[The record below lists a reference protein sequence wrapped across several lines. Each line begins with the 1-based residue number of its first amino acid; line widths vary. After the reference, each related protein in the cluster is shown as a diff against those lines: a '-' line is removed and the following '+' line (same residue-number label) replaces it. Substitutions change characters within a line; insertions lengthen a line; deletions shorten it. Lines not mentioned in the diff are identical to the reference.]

1 MKVAKDRTNFG
12 ILLGLISA
20 VAYGTNPLFGV
31 PLIRAGFQVD
41 SMLLFRFLL
50 GGFAVFLIA
59 CVRKSDF
66 KVGVRQC
73 VALAVLGFLFAFSA
87 EALFQSFKIMS
98 ASVAST
104 LLFLY
109 PIFTAAI
116 MWAFFGERLN
126 KFLFLSLILSLAG
139 VGLLFKDEGNSS
151 VSLSGIAIV
160 VLSALTYSLYIIC
173 VKKTSVCNM
182 DGLVLTFYALIFAGV
197 FTLLKSLA
205 CGTFR
210 MPANAFELCNTLALA
225 LVPTALAI
233 ASIAYS
239 IKYSG
244 ATIAAILGAFEP
256 ITAVS
261 IGVLF
266 LGEPFTLQFALA
278 VVLILASA
286 FLIVAGSRQKI

>member
-1 MKVAKDRTNFG
+1 MKLGKDRTNLG
-12 ILLGLISA
+12 ILLGLVSA

-31 PLIRAGFQVD
+31 PLIRVGFQVD

-50 GGFAVFLIA
+50 GGFVVFLIA
-59 CVRKSDF
+59 CFRKSNF

-73 VALAVLGFLFAFSA
+73 AALATLGFLFAFSA
-87 EALFQSFKIMS
+87 EALFQSFKLMS

-109 PIFTAAI
+109 PIFTASI

-126 KFLFLSLILSLAG
+126 KFLFLALVLSLTG
-139 VGLLFKDEGNSS
+139 VILLFKDEGNAG
-151 VSLSGIAIV
+151 VSLLGIAIV

-173 VKKTSVCNM
+173 IKKTSVCNM
-182 DGLVLTFYALIFAGV
+182 DGLVLTFYALTFAGI

-205 CGTFR
+205 CGTFQL
-210 MPANAFELCNTLALA
+210 PSNAFELYNTLALA
-225 LVPTALAI
+225 FVPTALAI

-278 VVLILASA
+278 IVLILASA
-286 FLIVAGSRQKI
+286 FLIVAGSRRNS

>member
-1 MKVAKDRTNFG
+1 MKNRTHWG
-12 ILLGLISA
+12 ILLGFVSA

-31 PLIRAGFQVD
+31 PLIRAGFEVD
-41 SMLLFRFLL
+41 SMLFLRFFL
-50 GGFAVFLIA
+50 GGLIIFFIALLRGSRLAVCA
-59 CVRKSDF
+59 
-66 KVGVRQC
+66 RQC
-73 VALAVLGFLFAFSA
+73 AVLAILGFLFAFSA

-109 PIFTAAI
+109 PIFTAGI

-126 KFLFLSLILSLAG
+126 KFLLLALVLSLAG
-139 VGLLFKDEGNSS
+139 VGLLFRDEGNSS
-151 VSLSGIAIV
+151 VSLWGLAIV
-160 VLSALTYSLYIIC
+160 ALSALTYSLYIIC

-182 DGLVLTFYALIFAGV
+182 DGLVLTFYALIFAGI
-197 FTLLKSLA
+197 FALLKSLI
-205 CGTFR
+205 CGTFQL
-210 MPANAFELCNTLALA
+210 PANAFELCNSLALA
-225 LVPTALAI
+225 FVPTALAI

-278 VVLILASA
+278 IVLILASA